1 MSKPGDCIRCGKPV
15 GEHEALCP
23 RCKANI
29 NQSAGSDDRKFGG
42 CGSIGCGLLLI
53 ATSGVAY
60 GIIYLAGAEKTNW
73 VIVSYVLFG
82 LGLPMVLEGLLRVL
96 WKRWVG

>member
-1 MSKPGDCIRCGKPV
+1 M
-15 GEHEALCP
+15 
-23 RCKANI
+23 
-29 NQSAGSDDRKFGG
+29 
-42 CGSIGCGLLLI
+42 